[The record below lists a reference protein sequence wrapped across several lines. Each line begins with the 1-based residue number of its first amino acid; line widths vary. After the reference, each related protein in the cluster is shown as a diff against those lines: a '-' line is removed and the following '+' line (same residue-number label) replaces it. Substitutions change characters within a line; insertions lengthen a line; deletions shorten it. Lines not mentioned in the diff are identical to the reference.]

1 MKTLTLTPASA
12 DACTRAPTPP
22 TAHLAPAISYMAAS
36 DDYTEH
42 QLCEV
47 HGFKLADAT
56 HGRLNNSAPE
66 HELIWVGIYG
76 EGRWMRPEEV
86 LELAAAM
93 KHVANAH
100 IERVANDHLAQLT
113 AKGGA
118 A

>member
-1 MKTLTLTPASA
+1 MQLPSVTQPRA

-22 TAHLAPAISYMAAS
+22 TAHLAPVISHMAAS
-36 DDYTEH
+36 NDYTEH

-47 HGFKLADAT
+47 HDFHLTDAT

-76 EGRWMRPEEV
+76 EGRWMRPEGV

-100 IERVANDHLAQLT
+100 IERVANNHLAQLT

>member
-1 MKTLTLTPASA
+1 MQTPSVTPARA

-22 TAHLAPAISYMAAS
+22 TAHLAPVISYMAAS
-36 DDYTEH
+36 YDYTEH

-47 HGFKLADAT
+47 HGFKVVDST

-100 IERVANDHLAQLT
+100 IERVANSHLTKIA